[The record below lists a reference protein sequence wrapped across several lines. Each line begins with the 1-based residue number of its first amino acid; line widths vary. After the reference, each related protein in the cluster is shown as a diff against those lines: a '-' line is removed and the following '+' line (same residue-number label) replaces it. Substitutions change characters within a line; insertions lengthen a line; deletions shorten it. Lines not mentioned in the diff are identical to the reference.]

1 MVPKMADE
9 FRLDGL
15 DQTMARFNELQK
27 RAQKGAVRR
36 SLRKA
41 ANVVRDAAKANAKQI
56 DDPVTREKIWKN
68 ISTQS
73 GKTRDKNTIKMRVGV
88 RGGAAV
94 NQHTKDADMSRLS
107 GGDTRHWRFVEFGSV
122 NNRAIPFMRPA
133 LAQNIQKATNVF
145 CEEFKKEVLK
155 EFNK

>member
-1 MVPKMADE
+1 MAE
-9 FRLDGL
+9 ELRLEGL

-41 ANVVRDAAKANAKQI
+41 ANVVRDAAKNNAKQI

-73 GKTRDKNTIKMRVGV
+73 GKTRDNNAIKMRVGV

-94 NQHTKDADMSRLS
+94 NQHSKDADMSRLS
-107 GGDTRHWRFVEFGSV
+107 GGDTRHFRYIELGTV
-122 NNRAIPFMRPA
+122 NTPATPFLRPA
-133 LAQNIQKATNVF
+133 LSSNINKATEKF
-145 CEEFKKEVLK
+145 IESFKAEIANL
-155 EFNK
+155 